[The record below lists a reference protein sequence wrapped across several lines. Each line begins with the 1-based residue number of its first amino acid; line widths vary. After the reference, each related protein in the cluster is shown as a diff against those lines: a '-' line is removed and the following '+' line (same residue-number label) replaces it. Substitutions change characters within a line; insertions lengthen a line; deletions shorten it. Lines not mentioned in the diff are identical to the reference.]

1 MVKLIILVALSS
13 ILIFLSSQSFILIV
27 IFTTDRPPTFAFI
40 RAMGVSFSSTTQ
52 MSSSSLA
59 AAAPRP
65 PDFLVSRGG
74 RPRFFVPFNINI
86 FVPLS
91 SSSSHYHHHRHIIIT
106 IVTLSPSSC
115 SMQTNKNFSGE
126 GSGDDWGDQN
136 QPPPPTHTEVSIQ
149 DDQKHYFSNSSN
161 CCVQNVQYNNNLYFN
176 TSKSSQSRLRPNWV
190 GAGSR
195 QKKGDSGRLQSALTP
210 APYTKICTGNFQL

>member
-65 PDFLVSRGG
+65 PEFLVSRGG

-86 FVPLS
+86 FVTLS

-126 GSGDDWGDQN
+126 GSFDDWGDQN
-136 QPPPPTHTEVSIQ
+136 QPPPPTHT
-149 DDQKHYFSNSSN
+149 QK
-161 CCVQNVQYNNNLYFN
+161 
-176 TSKSSQSRLRPNWV
+176 
-190 GAGSR
+190 
-195 QKKGDSGRLQSALTP
+195 
-210 APYTKICTGNFQL
+210 